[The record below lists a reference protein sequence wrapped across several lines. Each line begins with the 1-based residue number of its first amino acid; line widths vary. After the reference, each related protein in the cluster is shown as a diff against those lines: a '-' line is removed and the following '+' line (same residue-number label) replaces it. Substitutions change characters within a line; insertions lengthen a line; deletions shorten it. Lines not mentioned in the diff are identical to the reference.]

1 MSLTDMREE
10 QEMRKNVFSGL
21 TEAEE
26 KILRTIAEALPQMN
40 DFQKGYFLGSAE
52 EMLNK
57 RNDNRQGSTA

>member
-1 MSLTDMREE
+1 
-10 QEMRKNVFSGL
+10 MRKNIFPGL
-21 TEAEE
+21 TETEE

-57 RNDNRQGSTA
+57 RNDNRQSSTA